1 MSFDDPLPPTPVL
14 ETARLILRPIDRRDI
29 PAIQR
34 WFPDWELVKYLHAGL
49 PWPYPEDGAET
60 NVRECLETRAK
71 GEKFFW
77 VLVLKRGEDDE
88 AIGRIDLWPFDG
100 EKRDMRGFWL
110 ARPWWGQGL
119 MTEAAERVTQ
129 YAFEDLGWPFLYLSN
144 AEPNRGSHRVKEKQG
159 AVLIDTKPHPFMSG
173 ELMRETWII
182 RREAWLARRATSCLA
197 QRGRGTAGR
206 A

>member
-1 MSFDDPLPPTPVL
+1 MTSLPPTPTL
-14 ETARLILRPIDRRDI
+14 ETERLMLRPLELRDA

-49 PWPYPEDGAET
+49 PWPYPDDGALT
-60 NVRECLETRAK
+60 NTHESLEKRAR

-77 VLVLKRGEDDE
+77 VLTEKDGDDA

-100 EKRDMRGFWL
+100 ETRDMRGFWL
-110 ARPWWGQGL
+110 ARPWWGRGL

-129 YAFEDLGWPFLYLSN
+129 FAFEELDWPFLYLSN

-159 AVLIDTKPHPFMSG
+159 AELIEVRPHPFMSG
-173 ELMRETWII
+173 EYPRETWLL
-182 RREAWLARRATSCLA
+182 RREAWLARH
-197 QRGRGTAGR
+197 GRT
-206 A
+206 